1 MMSRQY
7 NETSTKKPKSVR
19 KEEKKEKCE
28 EVIPIPHRPLKDETD
43 NSKTFCDFSF
53 KEQLGEGTFGYVRMA
68 VNNQT
73 GEKVEI
79 KILEKKKLLE
89 YEDIIRIQREIK
101 ILKKVRHPNIIHLY
115 SVLQTEENIFI
126 ITEYAEGIE
135 LFDYIAI
142 KRKIDERTACH
153 IYQQII
159 SGLEY
164 LHKNNV
170 VHRDIKPEN
179 LIINRKNKELK
190 IVDFGLSNIFDND
203 KKKLLSS
210 SCGSPS
216 YAAPEMLNGKKYRP
230 NPVDIWSS
238 GIVLFAMICGFLPFE
253 DENNDA
259 LYRKICIGKFTIPDH
274 VSSDCRDLLKRILVT
289 DPNRRITI
297 KQIKNHPWFKLY
309 TVNGE
314 VILYEGLF
322 IDKYIIPIDEE
333 IVENMSI
340 QMNIRPDSIKL
351 CILNNNHSDITTL
364 YYLYLLKKIKM
375 NKKTVAD
382 LKSDLFKEYIKNK
395 NNLIIN
401 NLNKNTL
408 NQSNL
413 EITKHIFSRAN
424 NLMGNNRGEG
434 NINNNKK
441 RPVSYREFDYA
452 NNLNTSIIKGRKGN
466 ELNNSKNDYQ
476 NHNHQITDKGN
487 YLNSSYLKKRP
498 VSYGDFDNNLNT
510 SNIKGRKG
518 NELNN
523 SKNKYQNQNHL
534 ITEKG
539 NNFRQTSKQRDSVVE
554 KKNQF
559 DEEEDYRQKSEKRR
573 ETNTNK
579 ENKKKAKINN
589 RDNNEKLEQILL
601 SLKKEMKNKYLG
613 KSDIKEDNQ
622 KEKIKTNNYET
633 AIIKKKKKHNY
644 FNHLLSNKKKIF
656 NTIEWDGYYQEL
668 EDKNNISKL
677 NKNGNSSTKYGNN
690 LTYLKNIKEKLNE
703 NNNRNNLSFKLKK
716 LVNDNV
722 NTDYLLIN
730 NTIYLSNEK
739 KKKKSKNNISIIK
752 SRKDIF
758 PNSVIKT
765 KYKHKKSVNQYNNKN
780 LNISS
785 SKSPYKLNKSSL
797 NIISSEY
804 DQILAQ
810 NMNQTY
816 NHNDTKTP
824 NYKNCY
830 VSSFQIKDNKFING
844 NNRKKVALNIH
855 KLVPNIRRDNPKIT
869 SNFNNYK
876 NKVISKNSKEK
887 YNLNFHSSFNE
898 IDQSQSLSNNHTFIN
913 KNKLDYSM
921 DERKTITT
929 NDNYNLKDYNILEPF
944 PLSNI
949 FITDKHTLKNQ
960 IDDILEELKIKCKKS
975 GFSYIINNDGLLIIS
990 IKSYYNPSINIIQYC
1005 GKNSS
1010 IMNKIHSKIKNHNY

>member
-7 NETSTKKPKSVR
+7 NETSAKKPKSVR

-73 GEKVEI
+73 GEKVAI

-314 VILYEGLF
+314 VILYEGLL

-364 YYLYLLKKIKM
+364 YYLYLLKKIK
-375 NKKTVAD
+375 
-382 LKSDLFKEYIKNK
+382 
-395 NNLIIN
+395 
-401 NLNKNTL
+401 
-408 NQSNL
+408 
-413 EITKHIFSRAN
+413 IT
-424 NLMGNNRGEG
+424 
-434 NINNNKK
+434 
-441 RPVSYREFDYA
+441 
-452 NNLNTSIIKGRKGN
+452 
-466 ELNNSKNDYQ
+466 
-476 NHNHQITDKGN
+476 
-487 YLNSSYLKKRP
+487 
-498 VSYGDFDNNLNT
+498 
-510 SNIKGRKG
+510 
-518 NELNN
+518 
-523 SKNKYQNQNHL
+523 
-534 ITEKG
+534 
-539 NNFRQTSKQRDSVVE
+539 
-554 KKNQF
+554 
-559 DEEEDYRQKSEKRR
+559 
-573 ETNTNK
+573 
-579 ENKKKAKINN
+579 
-589 RDNNEKLEQILL
+589 
-601 SLKKEMKNKYLG
+601 
-613 KSDIKEDNQ
+613 
-622 KEKIKTNNYET
+622 
-633 AIIKKKKKHNY
+633 
-644 FNHLLSNKKKIF
+644 
-656 NTIEWDGYYQEL
+656 
-668 EDKNNISKL
+668 
-677 NKNGNSSTKYGNN
+677 
-690 LTYLKNIKEKLNE
+690 
-703 NNNRNNLSFKLKK
+703 
-716 LVNDNV
+716 
-722 NTDYLLIN
+722 
-730 NTIYLSNEK
+730 
-739 KKKKSKNNISIIK
+739 
-752 SRKDIF
+752 
-758 PNSVIKT
+758 
-765 KYKHKKSVNQYNNKN
+765 
-780 LNISS
+780 
-785 SKSPYKLNKSSL
+785 
-797 NIISSEY
+797 
-804 DQILAQ
+804 
-810 NMNQTY
+810 
-816 NHNDTKTP
+816 
-824 NYKNCY
+824 
-830 VSSFQIKDNKFING
+830 
-844 NNRKKVALNIH
+844 
-855 KLVPNIRRDNPKIT
+855 
-869 SNFNNYK
+869 
-876 NKVISKNSKEK
+876 
-887 YNLNFHSSFNE
+887 
-898 IDQSQSLSNNHTFIN
+898 
-913 KNKLDYSM
+913 
-921 DERKTITT
+921 
-929 NDNYNLKDYNILEPF
+929 
-944 PLSNI
+944 
-949 FITDKHTLKNQ
+949 
-960 IDDILEELKIKCKKS
+960 
-975 GFSYIINNDGLLIIS
+975 
-990 IKSYYNPSINIIQYC
+990 
-1005 GKNSS
+1005 
-1010 IMNKIHSKIKNHNY
+1010 